1 MLCCEVAR
9 TTSNY
14 VLDATNSQLHVA
26 CYAINLPKQLPAT
39 FLILRASNYVLDA
52 TLLTCSEN
60 FQVRSQIPTLLLM
73 FLYWLVQTAS
83 NYVLDTTLRTEFH
96 SNSLPSQSHNRSLA
110 GSSRRRWNRAGTVV
124 KRKFHQIWTPFLA
137 QCSKKEFA
145 FRHGANVILDKK
157 RACMSTVSC
166 RAGSL
171 CSCVVAE
178 ELDSKTS
185 FPWKCML
192 WDL

>member
-83 NYVLDTTLRTEFH
+83 NYVLDTTLQTEFH

-124 KRKFHQIWTPFLA
+124 KRKFHQILDYISCPMFKERIRISPRCQRYFRQKTCLYEHSFL
-137 QCSKKEFA
+137 SG
-145 FRHGANVILDKK
+145 R
-157 RACMSTVSC
+157 
-166 RAGSL
+166 
-171 CSCVVAE
+171 
-178 ELDSKTS
+178 
-185 FPWKCML
+185 
-192 WDL
+192 